1 LAKVNEREVAYAL
14 YMRCVL
20 GFDGGGTKTE
30 CFLMDEYANILSR
43 AQAGASNPGRVGLER
58 ALDSIKQA
66 AQAAIAQA
74 NVERTTIAAMCA
86 GLSGAADPKAAE
98 SVRAGLAEAF
108 LGVKVKVCTDLEIA
122 LAAVGD
128 GPAIVLIAGTGSVA
142 VGRGMSGAMR
152 RAGGLGP
159 QIGDEGSATDIGRK
173 ALALA
178 KLYRDKNGEESPL
191 GKQMLRQLGNAG
203 KSPSPEIFPRLFPV
217 VANAADTDDEMA
229 RGILHDAA
237 GHLAALVK
245 TLVKEL
251 ELQAVPF
258 RLAKTGGMIGRC
270 AFFDDVLEGRLRHA
284 APLAKIA
291 LLPILPAQAAAL
303 MALELLP
310 GDGNGSRFA

>member
-1 LAKVNEREVAYAL
+1 
-14 YMRCVL
+14 MRCVL

-30 CFLMDEYANILSR
+30 CFLMDEYANVLAR
-43 AQAGASNPGRVGLER
+43 ANAGPSNPGRVGLER

-66 AQAAIAQA
+66 AGAAILQA
-74 NVERTTIAAMCA
+74 NVERATIAAMCA

-98 SVRAGLAEAF
+98 SVRAALAAEF
-108 LGVKVKVCTDLEIA
+108 SGVNIKVCTDLEIA

-142 VGRGMSGAMR
+142 VGRGSTGGMR

-159 QIGDEGSATDIGRK
+159 HLGDEGSATDIGRK

-178 KLYRDKNGEESPL
+178 KLYREQNGEECSL

-229 RGILHDAA
+229 RGILRDAA
-237 GHLAALVK
+237 GQLAALVK

-251 ELQAVPF
+251 GLETVPF
-258 RLAKTGGMIGRC
+258 RLAKTGGMMGRC
-270 AFFDDVLEGRLRHA
+270 AFFDDLLDRRLQHA
-284 APLAKIA
+284 APLAKIG
-291 LLPILPAQAAAL
+291 LLPIFPAQAAAL
-303 MALELLP
+303 MALEILP
-310 GDGNGSRFA
+310 GGDGKRFA

>member
-1 LAKVNEREVAYAL
+1 
-14 YMRCVL
+14 MRCVL

-30 CFLMDEYANILSR
+30 CFLMDEYANILAR
-43 AQAGASNPGRVGLER
+43 AHAGPSNPGRVGLER

-74 NVERTTIAAMCA
+74 NVERTAIAALCA
-86 GLSGAADPKAAE
+86 GLSGAADPRAAE
-98 SVRAGLAEAF
+98 SVRAALAEVF
-108 LGVKVKVCTDLEIA
+108 PGIEVKVCTDLEIA

-142 VGRGMSGAMR
+142 AGRGLSGGMR

-159 QIGDEGSATDIGRK
+159 GIGDEGSATDIGRK

-178 KLYRDKNGEESPL
+178 KLYREKNGEESPL

-203 KSPSPEIFPRLFPV
+203 RNSSPEMFPRLFPV

-229 RGILHDAA
+229 RGILRDAV
-237 GHLAALVK
+237 GQLAALVK
-245 TLVKEL
+245 TLIKEL
-251 ELQAVPF
+251 GLETVPF
-258 RLAKTGGMIGRC
+258 RLAKTGGMMGRC
-270 AFFDDVLEGRLRHA
+270 AFFDDLLDGRLQHA
-284 APLAKIA
+284 APLAKIG

-303 MALELLP
+303 MALEILP
-310 GDGNGSRFA
+310 GGDGKRFA